1 MVKSGKSTLPVK
13 NIKHEDREIAAKTT
27 FETTS
32 VEVKTPQTMII
43 LLESKEDMVVLKVL
57 YYFVKR

>member
-1 MVKSGKSTLPVK
+1 MVKSEKSMVSVKGK
-13 NIKHEDREIAAKTT
+13 KHEDRQLAAKTT

-32 VEVKTPQTMII
+32 VDIHTPQTMIL

-57 YYFVKR
+57 YNYV